1 MGYRAYPAGVRDGP
15 RADDRQLLLVDFI
28 EFILLSFSVFGRRS
42 VECHGG

>member
-1 MGYRAYPAGVRDGP
+1 MDLVQTTA
-15 RADDRQLLLVDFI
+15 QLLLVDFI